1 MPGGRLE
8 LPRGCPRWILSPL
21 RLPFRHPGKTLSI
34 LSISHELV
42 KDTQTQVKK
51 RAPGKPFEKTAK
63 TALSLRRRTAGH
75 RLRGAKG
82 AGTFEQFLSIVRLN
96 ISDGS
101 AVEEPE
107 FLRGQPDWPLPF
119 FPPEGSGA
127 DNSLEKADQ
136 SADNSAAALGK
147 GGLRGAADC
156 GQWTSPRRRDVCCRT
171 FCSRRWYPI
180 RNETAVQRAGSPAGF
195 RRKRRPCRGL
205 EAICQ
210 GGPDGDALYN
220 INPNLD
226 VTDAGNFLRFGGQ
239 YRSIRI
245 GNLV

>member
-107 FLRGQPDWPLPF
+107 FLRGQPDGPLPF
-119 FPPEGSGA
+119 FPPEDSGA

-147 GGLRGAADC
+147 EGLRGQRIVGNGHRPGDGMCVVAPSVPNAGTPSVTRPRYKGREALRDFDENAA
-156 GQWTSPRRRDVCCRT
+156 
-171 FCSRRWYPI
+171 
-180 RNETAVQRAGSPAGF
+180 PAGAW
-195 RRKRRPCRGL
+195 K
-205 EAICQ
+205 
-210 GGPDGDALYN
+210 LYAKGVQTAT
-220 INPNLD
+220 PFTTL
-226 VTDAGNFLRFGGQ
+226 TLP
-239 YRSIRI
+239 ST
-245 GNLV
+245 

>member
-63 TALSLRRRTAGH
+63 TALSLRCRTAGH

-82 AGTFEQFLSIVRLN
+82 AGTFEQFLSMVRLN

-101 AVEEPE
+101 AVEELK
-107 FLRGQPDWPLPF
+107 FLRGQPDWASPF
-119 FPPEGSGA
+119 FPS
-127 DNSLEKADQ
+127 
-136 SADNSAAALGK
+136 
-147 GGLRGAADC
+147 
-156 GQWTSPRRRDVCCRT
+156 
-171 FCSRRWYPI
+171 
-180 RNETAVQRAGSPAGF
+180 
-195 RRKRRPCRGL
+195 
-205 EAICQ
+205 
-210 GGPDGDALYN
+210 
-220 INPNLD
+220 
-226 VTDAGNFLRFGGQ
+226 
-239 YRSIRI
+239 
-245 GNLV
+245 